1 MQDVRR
7 SFDRAKE
14 HNFAKHF
21 YDLFLASD
29 PAIRA
34 KFRNTNFDQQRA
46 LLIHGVYSMLDF
58 AEGNSIGKLALT
70 RLAVRHG
77 PGGLNITRPMY
88 DKWLECFLQ
97 ALSLTD
103 PELNPPLKERWL
115 EALRPGIEHLLRG
128 AR

>member
-14 HNFAKHF
+14 RNFAKHF

-29 PAIRA
+29 PAVRT
-34 KFRNTNFDQQRA
+34 KFRNTNFEQQRA

-58 AEGNSIGKLALT
+58 AEGHSLGKLALT

-77 PGGLNITRPMY
+77 PGGLNIPRSMY
-88 DKWLECFLQ
+88 EKWLECFLE
-97 ALSLTD
+97 ALKLTD
-103 PELNPPLKERWL
+103 PELNPPLKARWR
-115 EALRPGIEHLLRG
+115 EALTPGIEHLLRG
-128 AR
+128 GR